1 MKNKI
6 VIITFETYLQ
16 EAHPHSLETMEYI
29 AENYDMIEEFKIV
42 EMSGMIVKDESEV
55 SSVSETRIVSKFAFA
70 KNVLLS
76 VSSLFTGISK
86 FCTNVE
92 SLVLDKSIASYNTSS
107 VLSYIFI

>member
-55 SSVSETRIVSKFAFA
+55 VIKKDDLQKITIAATNFIDL
-70 KNVLLS
+70 KNVNNCLTSDERTKLHDLILSTMCLL
-76 VSSLFTGISK
+76 
-86 FCTNVE
+86 N
-92 SLVLDKSIASYNTSS
+92 A
-107 VLSYIFI
+107 

>member
-42 EMSGMIVKDESEV
+42 EMSGMIIKDESEV
-55 SSVSETRIVSKFAFA
+55 LIKKELLARMIAAAALNYHQVGEESEFYKNDKFDKVDFLGNENILYKYIIEAR
-70 KNVLLS
+70 
-76 VSSLFTGISK
+76 GIL
-86 FCTNVE
+86 N
-92 SLVLDKSIASYNTSS
+92 A
-107 VLSYIFI
+107 

>member
-6 VIITFETYLQ
+6 VIITFETYHQ

-55 SSVSETRIVSKFAFA
+55 VIKKELLARMIAAAALNYHQVGDESEFYKHDKF
-70 KNVLLS
+70 
-76 VSSLFTGISK
+76 
-86 FCTNVE
+86 
-92 SLVLDKSIASYNTSS
+92 DKVDFLGNENILYEYIMEARSILNA
-107 VLSYIFI
+107 

>member
-6 VIITFETYLQ
+6 VIITFETYMQ

-55 SSVSETRIVSKFAFA
+55 VIKKDDLEKITYAASTLADSSYADDYFEPGDLA
-70 KNVLLS
+70 KTAESIFRSMKLL
-76 VSSLFTGISK
+76 
-86 FCTNVE
+86 N
-92 SLVLDKSIASYNTSS
+92 A
-107 VLSYIFI
+107 